1 VADVDAPTTLPHPAA
16 MPGLAARIGSVV
28 VSPVRALRAHERD
41 KGTHPVEPVLL
52 YALVVLGLHAA
63 ESYRALAIAGDAP
76 WIALKRLVDV
86 IWRAGRTDLVVLAV
100 AAAVV
105 AVIGQWRGRRPL
117 GVFVAVSYLGVQLA
131 LWKAI
136 GGLLSLAGIDLWFM
150 PHRAVDSMAVVVGG
164 KVDMVRFAVKCA
176 VAYGPGLAVLLAWLA
191 TLSRADDVMTGPRAV
206 VARRGAAVAAV
217 VVLALGVGAVAQ
229 VASRREA
236 LRPKLGGDAFPSLA
250 LPRLD
255 RGDKG
260 DRGGRIDVIR
270 ALQTGARVVV
280 VDFWAS
286 WCGPCK
292 RSLPELSQIA
302 VDYRDRG
309 VVVYG
314 VNREPS
320 DQAAARATWEAIGPA
335 FDSVVDTA
343 GLGERLG
350 LTSLPTSYVVGADGR
365 IRHVHLG
372 YTEPAVLR
380 AELDALLAAP

>member
-1 VADVDAPTTLPHPAA
+1 MADVDAPTTLPHPAA
-16 MPGLAARIGSVV
+16 VPGLAARVGAIV
-28 VSPVRALRAHERD
+28 VSPVRALRALERD
-41 KGTHPVEPVLL
+41 EGAHPIEPFLF
-52 YALVVLGLHAA
+52 YACVVLALHAA
-63 ESYRALAIAGDAP
+63 ESYRALAIVGEAP
-76 WIALKRLVDV
+76 WIAVKRLVDV
-86 IWRAGRTDLVVLAV
+86 IWRAGRTDLVVVAV

-105 AVIGQWRGRRPL
+105 AAIGQWRGRRGL
-117 GVFVAVSYLGVQLA
+117 GVFVAVTWLGVQLA

-136 GGLLSLAGIDLWFM
+136 GGLLSLAGVELWFL

-164 KVDMVRFAVKCA
+164 KFDMVRFAVKCA

-191 TLSRADDVMTGPRAV
+191 MLSRPDDVMAGPRAV

-217 VVLALGVGAVAQ
+217 VVLALGLGAVAQ

-255 RGDKG
+255 KGDK
-260 DRGGRIDVIR
+260 GGRIDVTR

-280 VDFWAS
+280 IDFWAS

-302 VDYRDRG
+302 VDYKDRG

-320 DQAAARATWEAIGPA
+320 DQPAARAAWKVIGPA
-335 FDSVVDTA
+335 FDSLVDTV

-350 LTSLPTSYVVGADGR
+350 LTSLPTSYVVGSDGR

-372 YTEPAVLR
+372 YIEPAVLR